1 MAPLEQ
7 FRAVL
12 PANLDCCPKV
22 AKIGYVRPPSCDA
35 RPNALTMICYLF
47 QNANILSAV
56 LCLIKELDYG
66 SLEVVDTTIHC
77 RMAEMED

>member
-1 MAPLEQ
+1 MRLTY
-7 FRAVL
+7 FCTL
-12 PANLDCCPKV
+12 P
-22 AKIGYVRPPSCDA
+22 
-35 RPNALTMICYLF
+35 

-77 RMAEMED
+77 RMEEMED